1 MQTMTIESSFIILFC
16 IATAVAI
23 AVRRLR
29 VPYTVALVIAGLAL
43 GSLRAVAVPHLTKE
57 LLFSVFLPGLLFEA
71 AFHLD
76 YADFR
81 RHWAAISALAIPGVV
96 AAVGLTALIVTPVIT
111 GLALDTGFTWAY
123 GLVFGAL
130 IAATDPVAVTA
141 LFRQLH
147 APKDLSVMVE
157 GESLLNDGTSIIFL
171 TLILAYVTGA
181 TPSAGSLVV
190 EFVKV
195 TGGGALVG
203 IAVGVAISLVIRRI
217 DEPMIE
223 ITLTTIAAY
232 GSFVLGEQLHVSG
245 VIATVAAGM
254 LCGSYGRPT
263 GMSPMT
269 KVAVETFWEYVAF
282 ALNSAVFLLIGFEV
296 SLGSLVQQGREIVV
310 AYLAV
315 VAARGGVVSIVGLF
329 LRGTRRRIPPSWM
342 VVLTWGGL
350 RGALSMVL
358 ALSLAADFPHRDLI
372 VTMTVGVVLSSLL
385 VQGITMAPL
394 LRRTGMIAA
403 VAPGHDYD
411 VARARLQT
419 AAAGVSALEH
429 LARSL
434 AAPPELLQRF
444 RERYEERRRSAE
456 LDLRALHDTRD
467 EVRRDASERT
477 VQQLL
482 AIEQDQILEAFR
494 NGTIDREGYHALAND
509 IAARIVRLERGDYED
524 PADLLVSPARESKA
538 AEATAVPQ
546 AADTAAQ

>member
-1 MQTMTIESSFIILFC
+1 MTIESSFIILFC
-16 IATAVAI
+16 VATAVAI

-29 VPYTVALVIAGLAL
+29 IPYTVALVIAGLAL
-43 GSLRAVAVPHLTKE
+43 GTVRPVALPHLTKE

-71 AFHLD
+71 AFHLE

-81 RHWAAISALAIPGVV
+81 RHWAAISALAIPGVI

-111 GLALDTGFTWAY
+111 GLALDIGFTWTY

-147 APKDLSVMVE
+147 APKDLSVLIE

-181 TPSAGSLVV
+181 APSAGSLLV

-203 IAVGVAISLVIRRI
+203 IAVGVAVSLVIRRI

-232 GSFVLGEQLHVSG
+232 GSFVLGEQLRVSG
-245 VIATVAAGM
+245 VIATVTAGM

-296 SLGSLVQQGREIVV
+296 SLGSLIQQWREIAV

-315 VAARGGVVSIVGLF
+315 VIARAGVVFVVGLF

-358 ALSLAADFPHRDLI
+358 ALSLAADFPHRSLI
-372 VTMTVGVVLSSLL
+372 VTMTVGVVLLSLL

-403 VAPGHDYD
+403 VAPGHDYH
-411 VARARLQT
+411 VARAHLQT
-419 AAAGVSALEH
+419 AAAGIAAIDH
-429 LARSL
+429 LTRSL
-434 AAPPELLQRF
+434 AAPAEVLQRF

-456 LDLRALHDTRD
+456 ADLRALHDAHD
-467 EVRRDASERT
+467 EVRRDASDRT
-477 VQQLL
+477 VRQLL
-482 AIEQDQILEAFR
+482 AVEQDQALEAFR
-494 NGTIDREGYHALAND
+494 SSAIDREAYHTMAND
-509 IAARIVRLERGDYED
+509 IAARIVRLERGDYDD
-524 PADLLVSPARESKA
+524 PADLLVSPAPKSDSLVASPTDRR
-538 AEATAVPQ
+538 
-546 AADTAAQ
+546 

>member
-1 MQTMTIESSFIILFC
+1 
-16 IATAVAI
+16 
-23 AVRRLR
+23 
-29 VPYTVALVIAGLAL
+29 VALVITGLAL
-43 GSLRAVAVPHLTKE
+43 GSLHAVSVPHLTKE

-81 RHWAAISALAIPGVV
+81 RHWAAISALAIPGVI
-96 AAVGLTALIVTPVIT
+96 AAVGLTALIVTPVIS
-111 GLALDTGFTWAY
+111 GLGLDTGFSWAY
-123 GLVFGAL
+123 GLIFGAL

-147 APKDLSVMVE
+147 APKDLSVLVE

-171 TLILAYVTGA
+171 TLILAYVTGSA
-181 TPSAGSLVV
+181 PSAGSLVV
-190 EFVKV
+190 SFVTV

-203 IAVGVAISLVIRRI
+203 IAVGVATSLVIRRI

-245 VIATVAAGM
+245 VIATVTAGM

-296 SLGSLVQQGREIVV
+296 SLGSLIQQWREIGV

-315 VAARGGVVSIVGLF
+315 VVARAGVVFVVGLF

-358 ALSLAADFPHRDLI
+358 ALSLAADLPHRDLI
-372 VTMTVGVVLSSLL
+372 VTMTVGVVLLSLL

-403 VAPGHDYD
+403 VSPGQDYH

-419 AAAGVSALEH
+419 ATAGISALDH
-429 LARSL
+429 LTQSQ
-434 AAPPELLQRF
+434 AAPPELLHRF
-444 RERYEERRRSAE
+444 RERYEERQRSAGA
-456 LDLRALHDTRD
+456 DLRALHDARD

-477 VQQLL
+477 IRQLL
-482 AIEQDQILEAFR
+482 AIEQDQILEVFR
-494 NGTIDREGYHALAND
+494 NGTIAREAYHVLAD
-509 IAARIVRLERGDYED
+509 DVAARIVRLERGDYDD
-524 PADLLVSPARESKA
+524 PADLLVSPVPKSARAAPMPVPPDGDGVSK
-538 AEATAVPQ
+538 
-546 AADTAAQ
+546 